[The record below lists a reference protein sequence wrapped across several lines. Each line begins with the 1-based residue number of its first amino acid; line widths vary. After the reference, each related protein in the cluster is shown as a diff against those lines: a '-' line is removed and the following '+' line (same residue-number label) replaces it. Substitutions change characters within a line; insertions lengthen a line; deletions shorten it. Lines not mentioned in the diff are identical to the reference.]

1 MLFTIDRA
9 QYIKTNNR
17 YYFYEFMEVSNIHA
31 LILEDDQLP
40 FQNAFWNTLENLIN
54 DVEKSKIKFLKE
66 NIQGIKI
73 FIFFKI
79 KIINYIKIK
88 IITFINFHSIFI
100 W

>member
-40 FQNAFWNTLENLIN
+40 FQNAFWDTLENRIN
-54 DVEKSKIKFLKE
+54 DVGKSKIEFVKE
-66 NIQGIKI
+66 KIQASKSYSIKQRRNGNNNQTT
-73 FIFFKI
+73 I
-79 KIINYIKIK
+79 KPICNR
-88 IITFINFHSIFI
+88 TTGRH
-100 W
+100 